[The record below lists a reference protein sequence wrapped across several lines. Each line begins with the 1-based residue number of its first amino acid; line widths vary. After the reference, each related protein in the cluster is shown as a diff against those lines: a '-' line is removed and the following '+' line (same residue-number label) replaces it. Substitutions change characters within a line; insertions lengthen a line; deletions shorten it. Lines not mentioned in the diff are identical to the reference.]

1 MSLYDAVK
9 EIEKEEK
16 KLAGS
21 AGEETIE
28 EVNDTAETEEATED
42 KPKKEET
49 TEAATGDDEKVE
61 EAAATEEKPDASTYA
76 RMRKEASD
84 SKKRADALAEENA
97 RLKNPAPTVQ
107 KKPEAAAD
115 PEPDRSLDPEAHLQ
129 WKIRRQDE
137 RMEKFDKYLQTE
149 QARKERESVTDSAM
163 DEFVRHEDTFK
174 AATPDYEA
182 VTKFGLQKL
191 TDRVIQ
197 QNPTL
202 HGKELVEE
210 IKKRVLTLAAQ
221 GQQLGF
227 DPAEH
232 LYLTSKN
239 WGYQPPEQPKAEAEP
254 KKPDFKKIVDH
265 KKKSASSLTPS
276 GKSGKTAIS
285 KEAFGDKSFGFSDFV
300 GLSPQDLRE
309 LESM

>member
-1 MSLYDAVK
+1 MSLYDKVK

-16 KLAGS
+16 KLDTS
-21 AGEETIE
+21 AGEETTE
-28 EVNDTAETEEATED
+28 EVNNNGAETTEEEVDETPE
-42 KPKKEET
+42 KEET
-49 TEAATGDDEKVE
+49 TEAGGEDAE
-61 EAAATEEKPDASTYA
+61 ETPPAEEKPDANSYA

-84 SKKRADALAEENA
+84 AKKRADALAEENA
-97 RLKNPAPTVQ
+97 RLKNPPAPVQ

-115 PEPDRSLDPEAHLQ
+115 PEPDRNTDPDAHLQ

-137 RMEKFDKYLQTE
+137 KMEQFDKYVQSE
-149 QARKERESVTDSAM
+149 QAQKQRESVTTAAM
-163 DEFVRHEDTFK
+163 DEFVRHEDVFK

-182 VTKFGLQKL
+182 VTKFGLEKL
-191 TDRVIQ
+191 KERIIQ
-197 QNPTL
+197 QNPNL
-202 HGKELVEE
+202 QGKALGDEV
-210 IKKRVLTLAAQ
+210 IKRVLTLVAQ

-239 WGYQPPEQPKAEAEP
+239 WGYKPAEEAKTETEP
-254 KKPDFKKIVDH
+254 KKPDFKKIVDN
-265 KKKSASSLTPS
+265 KKKSASSLAAS

-300 GLSPQDLRE
+300 GLSPQELRE